1 MANYLGFN
9 PTERKEDYYFI
20 SYSSED
26 VEYVGSISRKLH
38 DQNIPVWYDYGIDY
52 GNKWE
57 ATISKKIIHCT
68 AVILFFSLRVLQKK
82 DSYVL
87 KELIIAKDFGKP
99 VYPVLLEEVDI
110 KKVPEET
117 YHHWVSIKSYQGIA
131 AFNMNQETV
140 LSELK
145 RALNQSPV
153 KLEADPA
160 QTKPGAGM
168 MTEKSDK
175 GMADKSGFSAN
186 SLAEDNEED
195 LEWER
200 FLEEIE
206 MKQKYASGNQSSE
219 LKISSGLSDKPSRKN
234 SKSLSNE
241 QTKKELGA
249 EEELEKLRKEILEVY
264 SDNSVSFDTLSLQ
277 KHVKEYYQKCT
288 EVYGESN
295 TLTAY
300 AHELLAYITYSNRNY
315 RDAMPLLEK
324 VYQRKTR
331 ESGEFHP
338 ETIDVL
344 FMLADASQ
352 KKESI
357 FPSLKYPKAFRKVA
371 YEFLG
376 REYPDSSLWE
386 SVGLSKPWI
395 TPKYR
400 ELASDGDIDSL
411 KIFCDLKVM
420 SSYVGEKVLHSKKP
434 PGKSN
439 GDLFDHFY
447 YERDED
453 EIWKTEYRLYLS
465 DLLYGPLSDQS
476 MSQLGTLSKILWN
489 NNKCGK
495 SVYYARKRFERSLL
509 RMENNISDSRSDTKN
524 YAKQLYDRYKSM
536 NLETCP
542 QAQEAYQKYQ
552 ELSSR

>member
-68 AVILFFSLRVLQKK
+68 AVILFFSLRILQKK

-87 KELIIAKDFGKP
+87 KELEIAKDFGKP

-145 RALNQSPV
+145 RALALSPV
-153 KLEADPA
+153 KPETDSV
-160 QTKPGAGM
+160 QTKPGTGT
-168 MTEKSDK
+168 MTEIYDPS
-175 GMADKSGFSAN
+175 SA
-186 SLAEDNEED
+186 
-195 LEWER
+195 
-200 FLEEIE
+200 
-206 MKQKYASGNQSSE
+206 QPASNIQ
-219 LKISSGLSDKPSRKN
+219 N
-234 SKSLSNE
+234 
-241 QTKKELGA
+241 KKDHESTV
-249 EEELEKLRKEILEVY
+249 ELEQFRKDILACF
-264 SDNSVSFDTLSLQ
+264 SDDPECINTELL
-277 KHVKEYYQKCT
+277 KTVKEYYQKCT

-295 TLTAY
+295 TLTADAY
-300 AHELLAYITYSNRNY
+300 ELLAYITYSKRNY

-357 FPSLKYPKAFRKVA
+357 FPSLKYPKAFRKLA
-371 YEFLG
+371 DEFLG
-376 REYPDSSLWE
+376 EEYPSSSLWK
-386 SVGLSKPWI
+386 SVALCKPWY
-395 TPKYR
+395 TYEYV
-400 ELASDGDIDSL
+400 ELGYDDNIEIL
-411 KIFCDLKVM
+411 KNYCDVKLL
-420 SSYVGEKVLHSKKP
+420 SNYVGEEALKYRKQRQRS
-434 PGKSN
+434 
-439 GDLFDHFY
+439 
-447 YERDED
+447 RDESIASYLKNEYEEVPD
-453 EIWKTEYRLYLS
+453 RDCEFKLEYRLYVT
-465 DLLYGPLSDQS
+465 DHLYGPLSDQS
-476 MSQLGTLSKILWN
+476 VSLLGTLSRRFWHDKAYR
-489 NNKCGK
+489 K
-495 SVYYARKRFERSLL
+495 SIYYYRLLFERSLL

-524 YAKQLYDRYKSM
+524 YAKQLYDCYKSM